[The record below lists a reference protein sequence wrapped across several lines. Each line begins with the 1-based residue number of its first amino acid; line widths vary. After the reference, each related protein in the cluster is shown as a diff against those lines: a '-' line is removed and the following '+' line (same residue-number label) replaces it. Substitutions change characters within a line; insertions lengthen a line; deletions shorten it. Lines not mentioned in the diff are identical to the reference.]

1 MQSERRAF
9 GLHPA
14 VLLTLIRE
22 QAGSLDKALAELVM
36 NSVDAGAMR
45 VDITITTNGFSISD
59 DGCGFT
65 ERRQL
70 DDFFDIFGA
79 PHEPEGTYYGAFR
92 IGRGQIMSYAKTT
105 WRSGPFEM
113 RVDIGSG
120 VDDLGYELI
129 THQELAPGCLIEGMF
144 YPDTNVYLGAFM
156 LNPLGWVSERAFV
169 SLVKYVPIPIYVNG
183 AMINTPPASVEWDME
198 DEFAWYRFRKDDH
211 STAIFNR
218 GVMVEDRPVKELGI
232 GGDIVSKQQ
241 LRVNLARNSIDERCP
256 VWWKIKAAVR
266 AHFEIKIA
274 KSRKLTLME
283 TAALLNDLARTEV
296 MVTGDRRTMLRKLRF
311 IPDIFGEL
319 RSPDDFLKPGRFT
332 LFDDKHQMVAERVQR
347 QGRASVFVC
356 KLYEFTNWARTDSNF
371 HLTVRH
377 LWSKLGYHGEPEWVP
392 FEQYVAELSDTC
404 QVLEDTELTRDELLA
419 LDCLRFVNCEVA
431 HSVVGSSVSTRR
443 LVAGVSDSLG
453 AWTDGSTYIAVERRQ
468 LQSIR
473 GGRIYKGEWSTSWN
487 YGPAKL
493 MALLAHEYAHTES
506 SLGHHGHDFTFYQR
520 FHDSVFRPGFGGLTD
535 VLLRKYIAG
544 LAKLQITVSTPVRTL
559 IDHAVQ
565 YSPKLKA
572 KATRKR

>member
-1 MQSERRAF
+1 MHSERRAF

-36 NSVDAGAMR
+36 NSVDADATR
-45 VDITITTNGFSISD
+45 IDITITKDGFSIAD

-70 DDFFDIFGA
+70 DDFFDIFGT
-79 PHEPEGTYYGAFR
+79 PHEPDGTYYGAFR

-113 RVDIGSG
+113 RVDIGNV

-129 THQELAPGCLIEGMF
+129 THQELAPGCLIEGLF
-144 YPDTNVYLGAFM
+144 YPDTYVNLNAFT
-156 LNPLGWVSERAFV
+156 PDRLGWVGERGFV
-169 SLVKYVPIPIYVNG
+169 NLVKYVPIPIYVNDV
-183 AMINTPPASVEWDME
+183 MINTPPASVEWDME
-198 DEFAWYRFRKDDH
+198 DAFAWYRFRKEDH
-211 STAIFNR
+211 STAVFNR
-218 GVMVEDRPVKELGI
+218 GVLVEDRPVKELGV

-241 LRVNLARNSIDERCP
+241 LRVNLARNSLDERCP

-283 TAALLNDLARTEV
+283 TAALLSDLTQPEV
-296 MVTGDRRTMLRKLRF
+296 MVTGERLAMLRKLRF

-319 RSPDDFLKPGRFT
+319 RSPDEFLKPGRFT
-332 LFDDKHQMVAERVQR
+332 LFDGKHQMVAERVQR

-356 KLYEFTNWARTDSNF
+356 KLFEFTNWACSDANF
-371 HLTVRH
+371 LLTVRH
-377 LWSKLGYHGEPEWVP
+377 LWSKLDYPGEPTWVP
-392 FEQYVAELSDTC
+392 FERYVAELSDTC
-404 QVLEDTELTRDELLA
+404 QVLEDTELAREELLA
-419 LDCLRFVNCEVA
+419 LDCLRFVNHDVA
-431 HSVVGSSVSTRR
+431 RSVVGPSVAARR

-473 GGRIYKGEWSTSWN
+473 GGRIYEGRWSTSWN
-487 YGPAKL
+487 YGPSTL

-520 FHDSVFRPGFGGLTD
+520 FHEAVFRPGFGGLAD

-559 IDHAVQ
+559 VDHAVQ